1 MVAVSLKKKK
11 EKREIRKKKKKGAIT
26 QRSGSIAIDIKKG
39 ICDGFKRGIKGIFW
53 I

>member
-1 MVAVSLKKKK
+1 MLILKLWS
-11 EKREIRKKKKKGAIT
+11 ECVTGFCTGLNNRVIIQTADN
-26 QRSGSIAIDIKKG
+26 IARDIKKG

>member
-1 MVAVSLKKKK
+1 MCYGLLHRLNNRVIIQTADN
-11 EKREIRKKKKKGAIT
+11 
-26 QRSGSIAIDIKKG
+26 IAIDIKKG